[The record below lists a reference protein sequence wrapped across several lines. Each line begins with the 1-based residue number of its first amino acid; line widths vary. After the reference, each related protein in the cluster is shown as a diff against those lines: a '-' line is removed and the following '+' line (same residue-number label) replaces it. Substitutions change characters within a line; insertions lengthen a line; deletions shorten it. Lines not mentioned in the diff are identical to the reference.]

1 MSEEFEQTITVGLRA
16 IYKLLHENN
25 RLLERIAN
33 SLEANAPKEAPNF
46 QLRLEEFATFDWT
59 KIDATVERHDAQGAA
74 IVSWKGK
81 QFVRRSPTN
90 KYSPVVFFS
99 RCTGKDEQGENQYER
114 LCTFKSVQQVEVE
127 PIPEKVTR
135 LIRSI
140 PL

>member
-1 MSEEFEQTITVGLRA
+1 MSEEFEQTIIVGLRA

-25 RLLERIAN
+25 RLLERIAE
-33 SLEANAPKEAPNF
+33 SLEETAVPKEAPNY
-46 QLRLEEFATFDWT
+46 QLRLEEFATFDWAS
-59 KIDATVERHDAQGAA
+59 IDATVERSDAQGAA

-99 RCTGKDEQGENQYER
+99 RCIGKDEQGENQYER
-114 LCTFKSVQQVEVE
+114 LCTFKSLERVEVE

-135 LIRSI
+135 LIH
-140 PL
+140 